1 MGRFT
6 VVCIAVITFGCGS
19 VKEEEEPPDDLC
31 GNGVR
36 DGAEQCDEG
45 IENGA
50 AESCCTSDCSLIAA
64 NTMCRDA
71 ASACDVAE
79 ACNGIAGSCPS
90 DETLADGLPCT
101 GNGENACSAADTCD
115 AGLCVDNDSVENTTC
130 GTGACD
136 PSRCNDAGACVT
148 RGMRNIIIVESQ
160 STGVGQ
166 NMDDRWLAI
175 AMANGHT
182 AAIHPQTVLDNIAN
196 LATADILIVASHD
209 VAVPANRIAVIREYL
224 MSGRGVYMQGEY
236 QATFQGNIAFEAVA
250 DGLGANF
257 TWGAEVANGITMS
270 VPGCLGSTPAAV
282 PTMTQSFGVTGSS
295 AAPGFV
301 PILNVAGGSPMG
313 FAYCRP
319 GGGEVMVTTD
329 KDLIRTQMGGWPE
342 FMRNAL
348 FRLSYADTCH
358 L

>member
-1 MGRFT
+1 MGRFFAIS
-6 VVCIAVITFGCGS
+6 VALLFCACGS
-19 VKEEEEPPDDLC
+19 VKDDDPPVDLC

-36 DGAEQCDEG
+36 DDAEQCDQG
-45 IENGA
+45 ADNGA
-50 AESCCTSDCSLIAA
+50 AESCCEADCTLIPV
-64 NTMCRDA
+64 NTMCRTA

-90 DETLADGLPCT
+90 DETLADGMPCT
-101 GNGENACSAADTCD
+101 GNGESSCSAADTCD
-115 AGLCVDNDSVENTTC
+115 AGLCIDNDLAENSTC

-136 PSRCNDAGACVT
+136 PSRCNAAGACVT

-160 STGVGQ
+160 SISTAQ

-175 AMANGHT
+175 ATANGHT
-182 AAIHPQTVLDNIAN
+182 AAIHPQTVLDDIAN
-196 LATADILIVASHD
+196 LSAADILIVASHEI
-209 VAVPANRIAVIREYL
+209 AVPANRIATIRSF
-224 MSGRGVYMQGEY
+224 MMAGGGVYIQGEY
-236 QATFQGNIAFEAVA
+236 QAIFAGNVAFEAVA

-257 TWGAEVANGITMS
+257 SWGTEVPNAITMT

-282 PTMTQSFGVTGSS
+282 PTMTQNFGVSGTS
-295 AAPGFV
+295 AAPRFV
-301 PILNVAGGSPMG
+301 PILTVAGGVPMG

-329 KDLIRTQMGGWPE
+329 KDLIRGQTSGWPE